1 MELANLVNP
10 WILFFTCTHISM
22 IPTNYPLLGSESRK
36 IILLR
41 EKAYQSFKGNAQ
53 CIYFLENMDMPAAL
67 LRLGYI
73 DVLWKRILQVIS
85 FLVAEI
91 ILHKKGHYCVH

>member
-53 CIYFLENMDMPAAL
+53 CIYYLENMDMSAVL
-67 LRLGYI
+67 LRLGYRCTLETNI
-73 DVLWKRILQVIS
+73 TGYFFSCGGDYS
-85 FLVAEI
+85 T
-91 ILHKKGHYCVH
+91 